1 MLAKKAFEK
10 KEGARAIKGVFED
23 IKAVIDY
30 TIQTQNISEV
40 ILDED
45 SFEEPKNITF
55 VKKRK

>member
-1 MLAKKAFEK
+1 MRK